1 MYVYII
7 TEKYYDEDFRIITNI
22 ICACKDKNTA
32 KDKMKEYAKKQ
43 LEKQFEYEDWVI
55 TSMKDYECV
64 LESLYETL
72 VLKVK
77 EWEVI

>member
-1 MYVYII
+1 MNVYVII
-7 TEKYYDEDFRIITNI
+7 EKYYDEDYRIVTDIRCI
-22 ICACKDKNTA
+22 CKDKDTA
-32 KDKMKEYAKKQ
+32 KDKIKEYAKKQ
-43 LEKQFEYEDWVI
+43 LEEQFEYEDWVI

>member
-32 KDKMKEYAKKQ
+32 KDKMK
-43 LEKQFEYEDWVI
+43 
-55 TSMKDYECV
+55 DYECV

>member
-1 MYVYII
+1 MYVYVII
-7 TEKYYDEDFRIITNI
+7 EKYYDEDYRIVTDIRCI
-22 ICACKDKNTA
+22 CKDKDTA
-32 KDKMKEYAKKQ
+32 KDKIKEYAKKQ
-43 LEKQFEYEDWVI
+43 LEEQFEYEDWVI